1 MEKSGRTQ
9 LGRREAI
16 GLLGLSVGLA
26 ALRREVGAAALAPP
40 AAAVARV
47 QGGTIIRTVLK
58 DVSPDYYAVR
68 TSVCAAGK
76 RDGVIDASRVK
87 KWKDALV

>member
-1 MEKSGRTQ
+1 VKKSGRTQ

-26 ALRREVGAAALAPP
+26 ALRKEVGAAALAPP
-40 AAAVARV
+40 AAAVARE

-58 DVSPDYYAVR
+58 PVGPQRRPEGAE
-68 TSVCAAGK
+68 GH
-76 RDGVIDASRVK
+76 RDREARCDPQLQYGRP
-87 KWKDALV
+87 